1 MLGTVDTVYSRLRSF
16 ACRANS
22 MFTNPRHNDVV
33 GVLNSEKERG
43 SRAVQSSAALL
54 LFDLTVL

>member
-1 MLGTVDTVYSRLRSF
+1 MLGTVDTVYSR
-16 ACRANS
+16 ANS
-22 MFTNPRHNDVV
+22 MFTNPRHKDVV

-43 SRAVQSSAALL
+43 SRALQSSAALL